1 MFFGGRSG
9 NREDKVNITGNHFL
23 QSCIQ
28 ADFLKVL
35 HVSDIFSS
43 NKIILG
49 QSFNKVQEQLL
60 NAFIGI
66 DDTEQVNFG
75 FWSILSYDSNMP
87 DRRIR
92 DIITKR
98 CRKEASKCRIAG
110 ETLLLRDGLQDNL
123 AM

>member
-1 MFFGGRSG
+1 MKIRPTLRAIISSRAVSRPIFS
-9 NREDKVNITGNHFL
+9 
-23 QSCIQ
+23 
-28 ADFLKVL
+28 KVL

-43 NKIILG
+43 NKIIQD

-75 FWSILSYDSNMP
+75 FWSVLSYDSNMP

>member
-9 NREDKVNITGNHFL
+9 NREDKVNIEGNHFL

-28 ADFLKVL
+28 ADFRKVL

-60 NAFIGI
+60 NVFIGV

-75 FWSILSYDSNMP
+75 FWSVLSYDSNMP
-87 DRRIR
+87 DKRIR
-92 DIITKR
+92 GIKKR

-110 ETLLLRDGLQDNL
+110 EPLLLTDGLQDNL